1 MAAPRG
7 LPVAGRRARTSGQ
20 AWRTGVDRGP
30 PARGRPRAEF
40 KGELLA
46 FPLGRLGSPDATT
59 APAARRLWN
68 ARERLRLVGRFVPTK
83 RAHRHPPSPAAV
95 FARESAPPRGA
106 PLVKRRRREGS
117 FAKSSPRNDERRA
130 RAFN

>member
-7 LPVAGRRARTSGQ
+7 LPVAGRRPRTGRGVVLRARWGSKVSYWLSRWGAWAART
-20 AWRTGVDRGP
+20 R
-30 PARGRPRAEF
+30 RPRTQRQ
-40 KGELLA
+40 LL
-46 FPLGRLGSPDATT
+46 L
-59 APAARRLWN
+59 N